1 MKVKILSILFAHLI
15 VLMGLSISAQTTD
28 DFSDG
33 DFTENPTWTGTDTI
47 FIVNANKQLQLNA
60 SAGGYA
66 TLTVENALMPCLSET
81 GLKNEDLEWRF
92 WIKEAFAPSS

>member
-15 VLMGLSISAQTTD
+15 VLTGLSISAQIND

-33 DFTENPTWTGTDTI
+33 DFTENPAWTGTDTI

-60 SAGGYA
+60 VRAD
-66 TLTVENALMPCLSET
+66 TPRCL
-81 GLKNEDLEWRF
+81 LKT
-92 WIKEAFAPSS
+92 P